1 MNFILIE
8 LNDII
13 YRVKK
18 TILFF
23 YLWFV
28 KPYSGDDHY
37 YYYGLFDSWQRAVN
51 HSWDNMD
58 IYQQIDHFS
67 KHWVY
72 KR

>member
-1 MNFILIE
+1 MIE
-8 LNDII
+8 LNDFI

-23 YLWFV
+23 YLWFI
-28 KPYSGDDHY
+28 KPMPDVSDYY
-37 YYYGLFDSWQRAVN
+37 YYYGIFDSWQKAVN
-51 HSWDNMD
+51 PDWDDMD
-58 IYQQIDHFS
+58 IYQQIDYFS